1 MSINIPI
8 RPFKRICFF
17 TGFYRFTNFTT
28 PKSITQPHR
37 YLCPSLSP
45 TEATIS
51 KYIADLATAK
61 PGTKP

>member
-28 PKSITQPHR
+28 PKSIN
-37 YLCPSLSP
+37 P
-45 TEATIS
+45 TTPLLMS
-51 KYIADLATAK
+51 VAK
-61 PGTKP
+61 SYGSYNF